1 MNTDEIYSNHGIEER
16 WGMELFR
23 AFFFLHTIEIIKEY

>member
-1 MNTDEIYSNHGIEER
+1 MYTDEIYGNHSIEER

-23 AFFFLHTIEIIKEY
+23 AIFFTVEIIKEC

>member
-1 MNTDEIYSNHGIEER
+1 MYTDEIYGNHGIEER

-23 AFFFLHTIEIIKEY
+23 AFFLHTIEIIKEY